1 MMPEP
6 EILGRAAEVI
16 RAAEG
21 LVLLAGEGMGAAA
34 GRTEFQDDEAFWRAY
49 PPLAQARLTL
59 AELSAPQ
66 WFERNPALAWGFY
79 GWRIEQC
86 RRTPP
91 HGGFAILRRWMT
103 EKPQGGF
110 VFTSCVD
117 GCFQR
122 GGFAEERV
130 VECHGSLEHLQCI
143 KPCCAATWPAP
154 ADLQLAIDPET
165 LRAGGELPRCLRCG
179 GLARPNLLM
188 TGDKAWSSG
197 RTLAQQV
204 RFRAWLASLA
214 RGKFGVMEMGTGA
227 DGATVREA
235 AEDLAATGRVAL
247 IRLGPAGA
255 EDSPNVI
262 TLAGET
268 PAVLEALA
276 AAMA

>member
-1 MMPEP
+1 MMADPQM
-6 EILGRAAEVI
+6 LQRAAEVI

-21 LVLLAGEGMGAAA
+21 LVLMAGAGMGAEA
-34 GRTEFQDDEAFWRAY
+34 GRAEFQNDEDFWRAY
-49 PPLAQARLTL
+49 PPFAKQRLPF
-59 AELSAPQ
+59 AELSTPQ

-79 GWRIEQC
+79 GWRIEQG

-91 HGGFAILRRWMT
+91 HAGFAILRRWMA

-110 VFTSCVD
+110 VFTSCLD

-130 VECHGSLEHLQCI
+130 VECHGSLEHLQCV

-154 ADLQLAIDPET
+154 ADLQLTIDPET
-165 LRAGGELPRCLRCG
+165 LRAGGDLPRCVRCG
-179 GLARPNLLM
+179 GLARPNVLM
-188 TGDKAWSSG
+188 AGDGAWSSG

-204 RFRAWLASLA
+204 RFRAWLGSLA
-214 RGKFGVMEMGTGA
+214 RGKFGLIEVGA
-227 DGATVREA
+227 SAAGATVRQT
-235 AEDLAATGRVAL
+235 AEQLAAAGRVSL
-247 IRLGPAGA
+247 IRLGSDGA
-255 EDSPNVI
+255 ADPPNAI
-262 TLAGET
+262 SLAGET

>member
-6 EILGRAAEVI
+6 QELERAAEVI

-21 LVLLAGEGMGAAA
+21 LVLMAGEGMGAAA
-34 GRTEFQDDEAFWRAY
+34 GRTEFQSDEEFWQAY
-49 PPLAQARLTL
+49 PPLAQPRLTR
-59 AELSAPQ
+59 AELSTPQ
-66 WFERNPALAWGFY
+66 GFERNPALAWGFY

-103 EKPQGGF
+103 EKLQGGF

-130 VECHGSLEHLQCI
+130 VECHGSLEHLQCV
-143 KPCCAATWPAP
+143 KPCCAATWPVP
-154 ADLQLAIDPET
+154 ADLPLAIDPET
-165 LRAGGELPRCLRCG
+165 LRAGGDLPRCVRCG
-179 GLARPNLLM
+179 GLARPNVLM
-188 TGDKAWSSG
+188 TGDGAWSSG

-204 RFRAWLASLA
+204 RFRAWQASLA
-214 RGKFGVMEMGTGA
+214 RGKFGVIEAGA
-227 DGATVREA
+227 GAAGVTVREA
-235 AEDLAATGRVAL
+235 AADLAAAGRVAL
-247 IRLGPAGA
+247 IRLGPAGV

-262 TLAGET
+262 ALAGET
-268 PAVLEALA
+268 PTVLEALA
-276 AAMA
+276 AAVG